1 MFLKI
6 LNELKQTKMKYKVS
20 IEKEYFF
27 VPSVLSKTQPEADS
41 MKKALISYTKEI
53 HELVNQEKKAL
64 NAETLGLKTNV
75 EIIKDYKNIKN
86 IQQVEKEVENI
97 LSEKECLI
105 LKEIILSSAEEMFEK
120 SFGILNPEENPSIF
134 EKWNDGAYHL
144 TATAFSY
151 FRDLCIE
158 KTIEIT
164 SFLNTN
170 LLPLRDRVLNDTDNR
185 SKRRIVYLFDE
196 PAPTVVE
203 PIAERD
209 VSPLVWRSSFNNY
222 PQYIDP
228 VTLTPATPES
238 STSDENLDN
247 EDDEEDEPDPF
258 FDIEHSLDAPSI

>member
-64 NAETLGLKTNV
+64 NTDTLGLKMNV

-144 TATAFSY
+144 APRAFSH

-164 SFLNTN
+164 SFLNANPT
-170 LLPLRDRVLNDTDNR
+170 PLRDRVLNDTDNR

-203 PIAERD
+203 RD
-209 VSPLVWRSSFNNY
+209 VPLAAWGSSFDNY
-222 PQYIDP
+222 PQYIPGIDP
-228 VTLTPATPES
+228 VTITPATAES
-238 STSDENLDN
+238 TILDDED
-247 EDDEEDEPDPF
+247 EDEEDDTPDPF
-258 FDIEHSLDAPSI
+258 FDREHSFDAPSV